1 MKHVGR
7 WMQVYCAVAIV
18 FIVAACGGGSTSG
31 QTGIKGPI
39 HVGELFPMTGPN
51 SFAGVWLQNGTNVGI
66 YEINQHGGIN
76 GINLEPNLQDT
87 SNDPVDAVGAYR
99 AAQLGHPNFYVGPT
113 AVVSDAVLPLFASA
127 HNVDFVI
134 SGSPTYDR
142 MSYPTIFRAS
152 TSDTDQSTAMAL
164 YAIHANLKHAVL
176 FFLATANSS
185 DEVPPLVSAYKA
197 HGGQVLG
204 TYLLSNTAT
213 SYRSELSQAFALHPD
228 VAFFSMTPTNG
239 AILWTD
245 MRQLGLPN
253 IPWVGDNAGGID
265 DAKAMGL
272 QLASQLMTQTFQTSP
287 AGPSY
292 GELQADWQAVVHN
305 NSVTPVS
312 IVAYDSVIIAALAML
327 DANSSDPSVFIK
339 SITKVTDEAGTECP
353 TYASCVALLK
363 NGTKIDYEGA
373 SGPMDFNQYHNVFGG
388 FNELGFDTSGNF
400 TTVYQMSAAQL
411 AAFRG

>member
-1 MKHVGR
+1 
-7 WMQVYCAVAIV
+7 
-18 FIVAACGGGSTSG
+18 
-31 QTGIKGPI
+31 
-39 HVGELFPMTGPN
+39 
-51 SFAGVWLQNGTNVGI
+51 
-66 YEINQHGGIN
+66 
-76 GINLEPNLQDT
+76 
-87 SNDPVDAVGAYR
+87 
-99 AAQLGHPNFYVGPT
+99 
-113 AVVSDAVLPLFASA
+113 
-127 HNVDFVI
+127 
-134 SGSPTYDR
+134 
-142 MSYPTIFRAS
+142 
-152 TSDTDQSTAMAL
+152 
-164 YAIHANLKHAVL
+164 
-176 FFLATANSS
+176 
-185 DEVPPLVSAYKA
+185 
-197 HGGQVLG
+197 
-204 TYLLSNTAT
+204 
-213 SYRSELSQAFALHPD
+213 
-228 VAFFSMTPTNG
+228 MTPTNG